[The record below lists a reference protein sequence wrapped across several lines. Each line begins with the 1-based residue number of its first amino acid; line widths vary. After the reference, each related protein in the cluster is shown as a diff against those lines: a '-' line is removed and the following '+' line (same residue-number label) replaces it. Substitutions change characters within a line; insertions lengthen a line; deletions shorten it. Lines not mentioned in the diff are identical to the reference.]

1 MKRETKN
8 FFASLFLTVV
18 IFTLIGVKDIDYNGV
33 PQLSSKILTSVF
45 LLNWIGHW
53 FFAGYKKIK
62 YSLVFITIVFVFI
75 VAIEVLTFN
84 TDLGYIFLIVSSP
97 FLVPMY
103 SILYYFRESALIL
116 YLPFALSI
124 SFYLMGKAMNGKLT
138 FKKQNIN

>member
-8 FFASLFLTVV
+8 FFVSLFLTVV
-18 IFTLIGVKDIDYNGV
+18 VFASIGFHYIDFNGD
-33 PQLSSKILTSVF
+33 PPLSSKVLTSIF
-45 LLNWIGHW
+45 LLSWIGHW

-62 YSLVFITIVFVFI
+62 YSLVFITIVFAFI
-75 VAIEVLTFN
+75 GAIEMLAFN
-84 TDLGYIFLIVSSP
+84 TNLGYIFLIVAAP

-103 SILYYFRESALIL
+103 SILYYFRESTLIL

-124 SFYLMGKAMNGKLT
+124 SFYLIGKVMNGKLT

>member
-1 MKRETKN
+1 MKRDTRN

-33 PQLSSKILTSVF
+33 PQLSSNILTSVF

-62 YSLVFITIVFVFI
+62 YSLVFITIVFALI
-75 VAIEVLTFN
+75 GAIELLTFN
-84 TDLGYIFLIVSSP
+84 TDLAYIFLIVATP
-97 FLVPMY
+97 FLVPLY
-103 SILYYFRESALIL
+103 SIVYYFRESILIL
-116 YLPFALSI
+116 YVPLVLSI
-124 SFYLMGKAMNGKLT
+124 IAYFIGRATNGKLT